1 MKHGKRLITGTSNG
15 EILEWNTNNKF
26 AFQQSNSV
34 HSKKTVKAI
43 TLTNFEQFIVS
54 GDKEGKIVYSD
65 VKCAQKNHFQAHN
78 KSSINDISFSNS
90 SVKFVYCAD
99 DSTAKIFDFATSM

>member
-26 AFQQSNSV
+26 VFQQSNSV

-43 TLTNFEQFIVS
+43 TLTYFEQFIVS

-90 SVKFVYCAD
+90 SVKFVSCAD
-99 DSTAKIFDFATSM
+99 DSTAKIFDFAKSM